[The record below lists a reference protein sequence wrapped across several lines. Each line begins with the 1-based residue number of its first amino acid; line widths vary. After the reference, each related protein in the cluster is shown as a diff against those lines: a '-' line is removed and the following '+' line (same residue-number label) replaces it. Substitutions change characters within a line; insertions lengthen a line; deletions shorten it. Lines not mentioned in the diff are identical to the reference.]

1 MKPTNLLWT
10 GGWDSTYR
18 LLELLLIQ
26 KQPVKPYYLVDPGRK
41 STQQE
46 FMAMDQIR
54 KLLESRYGIT
64 SQQLLLL
71 EIVDIELLNDYT
83 ELTEKYLNLK
93 KRFKFGSQYE
103 WLSKFAHQYNIKDL
117 ELGIEKGLNDR
128 TAFFKYLEPFI
139 VSKNGHYELMKNVS
153 DKDLILFE
161 NFRFPVF
168 FETKIS
174 MRQKAISKGFYDI
187 LKYSWFCHTPK
198 KGRPCGWCKPCK
210 DIMTNKMKERM
221 PLYGKMRYYLY
232 KLIK

>member
-26 KQPVKPYYLVDPGRK
+26 NQPVKPYYLVDPGRK

-46 FMAMDQIR
+46 FMAMDQISM
-54 KLLESRYGIT
+54 KLKSDYGIT
-64 SQQLLLL
+64 SQQLHPL
-71 EIVDIELLNDYT
+71 EIVNTELLNNYP
-83 ELTEKYLNLK
+83 ELTEKYLSLRE
-93 KRFKFGSQYE
+93 RFKIGAQYE

-117 ELGIEKGLNDR
+117 ELGIERGLIDR

-139 VSKNGHYELMKNVS
+139 VCKNGHYELLDNVS

-174 MRQKAISKGFYDI
+174 MKEKARYKGFYHI
-187 LKYSWFCHTPK
+187 LNKSWFCHTPK
-198 KGRPCGWCKPCK
+198 NGRPCGWCNPCK
-210 DIMTNKMKERM
+210 DIMTNKMNERM

-232 KLIK
+232 KVIK